1 MTNQERIKALTELL
15 AKNPDDSFSRYA
27 LALEYVGLGET
38 DRAIAALKDLIQRD
52 PKYVAAYHQLG
63 RIYCKANNTAEAKK
77 IYRQGIELAA
87 ETNDLHE
94 KMEMEEELEEIE
106 DEW

>member
-27 LALEYVGLGET
+27 LALEYISLGET
-38 DRAIAALKDLIQRD
+38 EDAMTELRNLIQRD
-52 PKYVAAYHQLG
+52 PKYLAAYHQLG
-63 RIYCKANNTAEAKK
+63 RLYCKVSNTAKAKE
-77 IYRQGIELAA
+77 IYRQGIELAI
-87 ETNDLHE
+87 ETNDIHA
-94 KMEMEEELEEIE
+94 KTEMEEELEEIE

>member
-1 MTNQERIKALTELL
+1 MTNQERINALIELL

-27 LALEYVGLGET
+27 LALEYVGLHET
-38 DRAIAALKDLIQRD
+38 EKAIAILKELIQRD
-52 PKYVAAYHQLG
+52 PKYLAAYHQLG
-63 RIYCKANNTAEAKK
+63 RLYCKVNNTIEAKK

-87 ETNDLHE
+87 ETSDIHE
-94 KMEMEEELEEIE
+94 KTEMEEELEEIE

>member
-1 MTNQERIKALTELL
+1 MTHQERVKALTELL

-27 LALEYVGLGET
+27 LALEYISLGET
-38 DRAIAALKDLIQRD
+38 ESAIAALRDLIRRD
-52 PKYVAAYHQLG
+52 PKYIPAYYQLG
-63 RIYCKANNTAEAKK
+63 RLYCKVNKTDEAKK
-77 IYRQGIELAA
+77 ILRKGIEFAA
-87 ETNDLHE
+87 ETNDLHA